1 MSLELA
7 VSELSKD
14 KQVAVKSSFK
24 EFLDK
29 ANEYSEIIQSLE
41 IKDVNDKEGL
51 DQARKARLFLKN
63 QRGDAKRLTESK
75 RNEIKAA
82 KMEWDIL
89 DRSWLKAFQFVEG
102 VYKSL
107 EEQAEEKEKYVEIL
121 EAKRKEE
128 VRANRWKQLSE
139 YMDFEPAGLDI
150 MTDDVFGHVLNGA
163 KAEKQA
169 KIEAEKKAEE
179 ERLET
184 ERIDKLSKERS
195 HLAMPYYQFW
205 SDFEKTVNFGEQSA
219 SDFNNFLNRIKQA
232 KADHDAEQARI
243 KAENERLKK
252 EAEEK
257 EAKRK
262 AEEER
267 LIKERDSVRLKNKE
281 KAFQAMIKIGFQKT
295 EGGIEH
301 SVHHSFVGERHYS
314 ELDSKE
320 DLDQFISQHTNY
332 IDSQNEL
339 KAEKDKQKE
348 EARLRAI
355 EEAKKQAE
363 LDRIKGELEA
373 KRKEEAEKT
382 ARLQREAED
391 REKAELEAKKAP
403 DKTKIKNAVDSLSLP
418 VLELSAEG
426 KKAYQEILNKFS
438 GFKVWAN
445 NEVNKM

>member
-7 VSELSKD
+7 VSELSQD

-41 IKDVNDKEGL
+41 IRDVNDKEGL

-63 QRGDAKRLTESK
+63 QRGDAKRLTESE
-75 RNEIKAA
+75 RNKIKAE
-82 KMEWDIL
+82 KLQWDIL
-89 DRSWLKAFQFVEG
+89 DKAWLQSFKFVES

-128 VRANRWKQLSE
+128 VRASRWKQLSK

-179 ERLET
+179 ERLEY
-184 ERIDKLSKERS
+184 ERKELLWSKRS
-195 HLAMPYYQFW
+195 DALRPYYNFFETGPNLREI
-205 SDFEKTVNFGEQSA
+205 SDEE
-219 SDFNNFLNRIKQA
+219 FNAWLDELKA
-232 KADHDAEQARI
+232 KKADHDAEQAQI

-262 AEEER
+262 AEEDARLAVEAAKEAER
-267 LIKERDSVRLKNKE
+267 AKRNAMLRPYIIFIRNYEETLSLPDNEFEKEFADIKKAAEDHWEHERKE
-281 KAFQAMIKIGFQKT
+281 QLRIQQEQEAQEKKA
-295 EGGIEH
+295 
-301 SVHHSFVGERHYS
+301 
-314 ELDSKE
+314 
-320 DLDQFISQHTNY
+320 
-332 IDSQNEL
+332 
-339 KAEKDKQKE
+339 KE

-363 LDRIKGELEA
+363 LDRIKAELEA
-373 KRKEEAEKT
+373 ERKRKEEAAQKEK
-382 ARLQREAED
+382 EAELA
-391 REKAELEAKKAP
+391 RIKAEEEAKKAP
-403 DKTKIKNAVDSLSLP
+403 DKTKIKNAVDSLSKP

>member
-14 KQVAVKSSFK
+14 KQVAVKSSFE
-24 EFLDK
+24 EFLTK
-29 ANEYSEIIQSLE
+29 ANEYAKIIQSLE

-82 KMEWDIL
+82 KLEWDLL
-89 DRSWLKAFQFVEG
+89 DKAWLKSFQFVEG

-169 KIEAEKKAEE
+169 RIEAEKKAEE
-179 ERLET
+179 ERLE
-184 ERIDKLSKERS
+184 KER
-195 HLAMPYYQFW
+195 LAKLNEERRNLALPYYNFW
-205 SDFEKTVNFGEQSA
+205 SDFEKTLNFGEQNEG
-219 SDFNNFLNRIKQA
+219 DFNAFMERIK
-232 KADHDAEQARI
+232 KSKSDYDAEQARI

-252 EAEEK
+252 EAEAK
-257 EAKRK
+257 EAARK
-262 AEEER
+262 AEIEAQ
-267 LIKERDSVRLKNKE
+267 E
-281 KAFQAMIKIGFQKT
+281 K
-295 EGGIEH
+295 
-301 SVHHSFVGERHYS
+301 
-314 ELDSKE
+314 
-320 DLDQFISQHTNY
+320 
-332 IDSQNEL
+332 
-339 KAEKDKQKE
+339 KAKE

-363 LDRIKGELEA
+363 LDRIKAELEA
-373 KRKEEAEKT
+373 ERKRKEEEAKK
-382 ARLQREAED
+382 QKEAELA
-391 REKAELEAKKAP
+391 RIKAEEEAKKAP
-403 DKTKIKNAVDSLSLP
+403 DKTKIKNAVDSLSMP
-418 VLELSAEG
+418 VIELSIEG
-426 KKAYQEILNKFS
+426 NKVYADIVDKFS
-438 GFKVWAN
+438 KFKVWAN

>member
-14 KQVAVKSSFK
+14 KQVAVKSSFE
-24 EFLDK
+24 EFLTK
-29 ANEYSEIIQSLE
+29 ANEYAKIIQSLE

-82 KMEWDIL
+82 KLEWDLL
-89 DRSWLKAFQFVEG
+89 DKAWLKSFQFVEG

-169 KIEAEKKAEE
+169 RIEAEKKAEE
-179 ERLET
+179 ERLEKIRIQNLVSEREAHIRPVYDFFEVPAMQNLDTLT
-184 ERIDKLSKERS
+184 EEEFNQKLSE
-195 HLAMPYYQFW
+195 
-205 SDFEKTVNFGEQSA
+205 
-219 SDFNNFLNRIKQA
+219 A
-232 KADHDAEQARI
+232 KKAKVAHEAEQDRI

-252 EAEEK
+252 EA
-257 EAKRK
+257 
-262 AEEER
+262 
-267 LIKERDSVRLKNKE
+267 
-281 KAFQAMIKIGFQKT
+281 
-295 EGGIEH
+295 
-301 SVHHSFVGERHYS
+301 
-314 ELDSKE
+314 
-320 DLDQFISQHTNY
+320 
-332 IDSQNEL
+332 
-339 KAEKDKQKE
+339 KE

-363 LDRIKGELEA
+363 LDRIKAELEA
-373 KRKEEAEKT
+373 ERKRKEEEAKK
-382 ARLQREAED
+382 QKEAELA
-391 REKAELEAKKAP
+391 RIKAEEEAKKAP
-403 DKTKIKNAVDSLSLP
+403 DKTKIKNAVDSLSMP
-418 VLELSAEG
+418 VIELSIEG
-426 KKAYQEILNKFS
+426 NKVYADIVDKFS
-438 GFKVWAN
+438 KFKVWAN